1 MPRQLFGGG
10 IMSMKKTLLGTLAG
24 FVVLVVG
31 RYLLHGVMLASTYAE
46 LGDLMR
52 APADFMHRMWAVQ
65 LANLLFA
72 VAATLIYARGVE
84 SKPWL
89 GQGIRFGI
97 LVAMATAAPQ
107 FLIEYAVYPIGHRL
121 AFHWIVGE
129 GVIAILMCLAIAAVC
144 QPEKK

>member
-1 MPRQLFGGG
+1 
-10 IMSMKKTLLGTLAG
+10 MSMKKTLLGTLAG

-31 RYLLHGVMLASTYAE
+31 RYLLHGIILASTYAE

-65 LANLLFA
+65 LANLAFA
-72 VAATLIYARGVE
+72 HAATHIYQRGLE
-84 SKPWL
+84 SKAWL
-89 GQGIRFGI
+89 GQGFRYGV
-97 LVAMATAAPQ
+97 LVAMATAVPNS
-107 FLIEYAVYPIGHRL
+107 LIQYAVYPIGHRL
-121 AFHWIVGE
+121 AVHWILGE